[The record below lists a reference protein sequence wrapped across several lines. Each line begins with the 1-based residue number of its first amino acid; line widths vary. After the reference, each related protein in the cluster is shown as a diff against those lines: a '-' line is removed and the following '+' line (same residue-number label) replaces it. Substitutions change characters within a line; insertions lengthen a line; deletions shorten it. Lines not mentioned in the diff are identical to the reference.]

1 MQINQVLDGQDNI
14 YIISEPS
21 LFYTFSKV
29 H

>member
-1 MQINQVLDGQDNI
+1 MNQVLDGQDNI